1 LHSLYNH
8 RKHGKRGRIVF
19 LFPLFYVF
27 LAFRGNI
34 SIQIDKEILVVEYKK
49 VKQQAQ
55 VIGMFY
61 GQIMNESKESSN
73 IQKVKFVL

>member
-1 LHSLYNH
+1 
-8 RKHGKRGRIVF
+8 VF

>member
-1 LHSLYNH
+1 M
-8 RKHGKRGRIVF
+8 F